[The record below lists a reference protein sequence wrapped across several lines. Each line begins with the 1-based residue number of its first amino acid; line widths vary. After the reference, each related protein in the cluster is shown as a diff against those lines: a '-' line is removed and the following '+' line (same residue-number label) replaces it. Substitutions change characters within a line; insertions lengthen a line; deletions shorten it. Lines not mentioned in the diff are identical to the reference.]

1 MSVEFFAGVLYAV
14 DDRRAQFAL
23 VLPSGLVEYEGPS
36 QPFTEAEIA
45 AGDIFE
51 VRVEGAGVQFCKVTD
66 KQRVWKTG
74 HWSERRHL
82 RRWRDLTPD
91 ELAALEDAGEA

>member
-51 VRVEGAGVQFCKVTD
+51 VRVEGAGVQFFKVTD
-66 KQRVWKTG
+66 KRVWKTG
-74 HWSERRHL
+74 HY
-82 RRWRDLTPD
+82 LTPD